1 MSNYHR
7 GQLFQLTYL
16 LKPIPVFI
24 TKSNTVILKGPLM
37 HLYKTFSCAL
47 RRVNILTIV
56 VVKLGSDSAEGECV
70 LSRLVP
76 LLSRCPSVSKRIS
89 TALDWASS
97 EFCKSS
103 RNTVNSPEYRAR
115 TLSISAL
122 WFTSTVSSCPDSH
135 WALDE
140 PDEIGKGRLTYQSC
154 LRKYHQ
160 WIEIVL

>member
-89 TALDWASS
+89 TALD
-97 EFCKSS
+97 
-103 RNTVNSPEYRAR
+103 
-115 TLSISAL
+115 
-122 WFTSTVSSCPDSH
+122 
-135 WALDE
+135 
-140 PDEIGKGRLTYQSC
+140 
-154 LRKYHQ
+154 
-160 WIEIVL
+160 